1 MSIKAINSSEQEV
14 GRNIRS
20 SKKKYLWKFSIDDA
34 DQEIV
39 LLISSLSGKKEVR
52 HNGRLIYQESSLF
65 CEFRY
70 LHKLQNCLV
79 TIAPRHDSY
88 QLYLN
93 NIPFARY
100 FNDGNSDQN
109 ENPKNGT
116 FNNDDPDGVYTSS
129 LKESEQQQSNFQQP
143 LQKFRLSVPNKITN
157 NNQNKTES
165 KQQEIFWNQGVNQDF
180 ADFGTTQTKGT
191 DNNFGNFG
199 FTFDTPQ
206 KEIKNTNSQVAQLN
220 NQKQN
225 EKPNP
230 FFEFGQNS
238 WSAPQ
243 NNSNYGFIQQPSQ
256 VQVQQTKLFTSDIK
270 PQTKTEQQV
279 NNTPQ
284 PLNQTNQ
291 YILYNQSNLTN
302 QQQQYIQLQLQQ
314 QQYNYQQQQ
323 LVNSSTI
330 KPQISS
336 QSDLLDFFECNQPTQ
351 NTINYSNQQQE
362 LKKSHSQA
370 VIMPLQ
376 VQSQSTQM
384 IFQSYQNPIQQ
395 NAFQNIQNYQFKSSF
410 QQQFQSTYQNQR
422 TTQSLTPLTSSF
434 QQTKRQMPKEL
445 EDMFDQPMQPIQPP
459 LQKRSTPFDDDLF
472 T

>member
-1 MSIKAINSSEQEV
+1 MSIIAINSSEQEV

-65 CEFRY
+65 SEFRY
-70 LHKLQNCLV
+70 LHKLQYCLV
-79 TIAPRHDSY
+79 TIAPKHDSY

-93 NIPFARY
+93 NIPFAEY
-100 FNDGNSDQN
+100 FDAGNSDQN
-109 ENPKNGT
+109 VNPKNGT
-116 FNNDDPDGVYTSS
+116 FNNDDPEGVDASQS
-129 LKESEQQQSNFQQP
+129 KESEPKQSNFQQP

-165 KQQEIFWNQGVNQDF
+165 KQQGIFWNQGVNQDF
-180 ADFGTTQTKGT
+180 ANFGTTQTKGT
-191 DNNFGNFG
+191 DNTFGNFG

-206 KEIKNTNSQVAQLN
+206 KEIKNTNSQVAQQT

-243 NNSNYGFIQQPSQ
+243 NNYDYGFIQQPSQ
-256 VQVQQTKLFTSDIK
+256 IQVQQTRLFTSDIK
-270 PQTKTEQQV
+270 PQTKTEQQL

-284 PLNQTNQ
+284 PLNLTNQ
-291 YILYNQSNLTN
+291 QILYNQSNLTN
-302 QQQQYIQLQLQQ
+302 QQQQQQVQLQLQQ
-314 QQYNYQQQQ
+314 QQF
-323 LVNSSTI
+323 NSSTI
-330 KPQISS
+330 KPQVSS
-336 QSDLLDFFECNQPTQ
+336 QSDLLDFFEYNQPAQ
-351 NTINYSNQQQE
+351 NTINCSYQQQE

-370 VIMPLQ
+370 VIMPIQ
-376 VQSQSTQM
+376 AQNQSTQM
-384 IFQSYQNPIQQ
+384 IFQSYKNPIQQ
-395 NAFQNIQNYQFKSSF
+395 NPFQNIQNYQFNSSY
-410 QQQFQSTYQNQR
+410 QQQFQSSYPNQR

-434 QQTKRQMPKEL
+434 QSTKRQMPKEL
-445 EDMFDQPMQPIQPP
+445 EDMFDQPMQTTQPQ